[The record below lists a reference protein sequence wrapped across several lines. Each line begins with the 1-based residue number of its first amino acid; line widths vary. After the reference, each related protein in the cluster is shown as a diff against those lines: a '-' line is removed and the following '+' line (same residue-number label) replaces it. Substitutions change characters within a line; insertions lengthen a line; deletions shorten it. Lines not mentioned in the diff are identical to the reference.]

1 MKQKNQIQ
9 TLTEKTVDELTTP
22 MKLTYVALQPEQ
34 MNLLAQTMTT
44 IGRST
49 ARSMD
54 LLSELP
60 TQDSLDEMM
69 RMTVRDNLYQTRQ
82 IVLDGQNRGAG
93 LTRETLN
100 NQTETLRGLI
110 HSELKTMTQE
120 LKARDLTPW
129 KIRLKWALIGAILPS
144 MACIWQLISG

>member
-1 MKQKNQIQ
+1 
-9 TLTEKTVDELTTP
+9 
-22 MKLTYVALQPEQ
+22 
-34 MNLLAQTMTT
+34 
-44 IGRST
+44 
-49 ARSMD
+49 MD

-82 IVLDGQNRGAG
+82 IVSDGQNRVAG
-93 LTRETLN
+93 LTRDTLN

-110 HSELKTMTQE
+110 HSELKTITQE